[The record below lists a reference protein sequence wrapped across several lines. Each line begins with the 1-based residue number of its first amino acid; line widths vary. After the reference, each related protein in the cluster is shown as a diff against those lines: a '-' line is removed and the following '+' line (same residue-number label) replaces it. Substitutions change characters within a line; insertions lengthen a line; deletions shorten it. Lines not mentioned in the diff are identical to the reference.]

1 MFKPTN
7 PPDVMGH
14 VPYEDGIEPDPIK
27 FPEDNDPV
35 DTDGKSVFEKPI
47 TNQWINAE
55 LNLPQGNTLQSA
67 KVIGQAK
74 NSDGEVVGIYDE
86 IPFLNTL
93 VHDVQFSDGEIKEY
107 VANIIAENIYSQVD
121 SEGYQYQLMEKII
134 DHRRNGNVVEKD
146 DLYITTKSGKRR
158 MHHTTAGLDLL
169 VQWKNRSQEWIPLS
183 VVRNSNPIETAEYAK
198 SQGINDEP
206 AFIWWVPYTLQ
217 QRDQI
222 IVGVNSRVKKT
233 THKYGVE
240 LPRTID
246 EVLRIDKKNCN
257 SFWQK
262 AIKKE
267 MENLKVTFD
276 ILLEGARPPPGYRLS
291 SGHLVFDVW
300 MTLKQKARWV
310 KDGHKTPE
318 PEWSTYAGVVLRES
332 VRIALTYAMLNDL
345 PICAAAIQNPTCRL
359 LHQRST
365 ILFADLNLDL
375 RMFEGSLSLFGHCMV
390 ANQQAL
396 ITGDM

>member
-1 MFKPTN
+1 MSQAVLTSKDTVVPRHTLWKRCPTELHSEDKKCKRSIFDDVILKKLGNSMFKPTN

-206 AFIWWVPYTLQ
+206 AFI
-217 QRDQI
+217 
-222 IVGVNSRVKKT
+222 
-233 THKYGVE
+233 
-240 LPRTID
+240 
-246 EVLRIDKKNCN
+246 
-257 SFWQK
+257 
-262 AIKKE
+262 
-267 MENLKVTFD
+267 
-276 ILLEGARPPPGYRLS
+276 
-291 SGHLVFDVW
+291 
-300 MTLKQKARWV
+300 
-310 KDGHKTPE
+310 
-318 PEWSTYAGVVLRES
+318 
-332 VRIALTYAMLNDL
+332 
-345 PICAAAIQNPTCRL
+345 
-359 LHQRST
+359 
-365 ILFADLNLDL
+365 
-375 RMFEGSLSLFGHCMV
+375 
-390 ANQQAL
+390 
-396 ITGDM
+396 